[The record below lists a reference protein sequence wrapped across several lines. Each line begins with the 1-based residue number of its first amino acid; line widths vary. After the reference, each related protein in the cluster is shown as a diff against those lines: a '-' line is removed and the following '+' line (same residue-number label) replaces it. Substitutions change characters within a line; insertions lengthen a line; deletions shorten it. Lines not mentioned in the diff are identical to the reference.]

1 MNQLIFLE
9 FCGRWGCTWQ
19 EGILNVFLS
28 TFLSSGQGILIL
40 LGISLIVF
48 LSPLFLL
55 ALTVE
60 GFNNF
65 LTSLRCQ
72 FDPKFAEAERER
84 QFAEAEKERCQ
95 RNELIRIITSKV
107 IDKVVD
113 KSIDASW
120 RSKIVRRITKKN

>member
-19 EGILNVFLS
+19 EGILTVFLS
-28 TFLSSGQGILIL
+28 PFLSSGQGILIL

-65 LTSLRCQ
+65 FTSLRCQ
-72 FDPKFAEAERER
+72 FDPKFAETERER
-84 QFAEAEKERCQ
+84 RK
-95 RNELIRIITSKV
+95 RNELIRTMTSKV

-120 RSKIVRRITKKN
+120 RSKIARRITKKN

>member
-55 ALTVE
+55 GWTVE
-60 GFNNF
+60 EFNNL

-72 FDPKFAEAERER
+72 FDPKRMS
-84 QFAEAEKERCQ
+84 EKG
-95 RNELIRIITSKV
+95 S
-107 IDKVVD
+107 
-113 KSIDASW
+113 A
-120 RSKIVRRITKKN
+120 KKKKKD